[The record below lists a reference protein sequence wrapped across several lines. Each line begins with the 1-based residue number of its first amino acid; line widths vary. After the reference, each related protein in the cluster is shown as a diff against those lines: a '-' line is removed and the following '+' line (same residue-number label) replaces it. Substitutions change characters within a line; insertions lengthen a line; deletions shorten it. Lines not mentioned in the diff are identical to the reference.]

1 MTNVSIC
8 VNAPVHNHPKS
19 SLAFLRSEVVKL
31 VSLLFTKE
39 CLVIVVMV
47 KVVMMLKD
55 VIFLARKNWFCNML
69 FPAEIIPPCQTVVSH
84 AGPCHAPSHAQ
95 VLAHTEPDDCMLLS
109 I

>member
-19 SLAFLRSEVVKL
+19 SLAFLRSEVVNL

-47 KVVMMLKD
+47 KVIVMLKED
-55 VIFLARKNWFCNML
+55 MFALGENV
-69 FPAEIIPPCQTVVSH
+69 
-84 AGPCHAPSHAQ
+84 
-95 VLAHTEPDDCMLLS
+95 
-109 I
+109 